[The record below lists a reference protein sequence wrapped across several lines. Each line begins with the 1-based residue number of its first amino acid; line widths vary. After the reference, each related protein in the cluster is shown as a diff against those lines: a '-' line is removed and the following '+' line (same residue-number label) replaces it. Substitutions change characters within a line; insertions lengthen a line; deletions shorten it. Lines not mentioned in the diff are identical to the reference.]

1 MRIEFNKEILQYCY
15 QENQDAKGFLT
26 SCEEILIPYILK
38 NHKKSL
44 KEYIEIDRIALTN
57 YFRTVEI
64 KVLDTNRD
72 IKIRTSTFKSIEKE
86 LIQPLFNSIKDLNLK
101 HSLRIVCYL
110 YLENG
115 DRSKFACCWKEFRI
129 SNYDYQAK
137 FACPSLDI
145 Y

>member
-1 MRIEFNKEILQYCY
+1 MKIEFNKEILEYIEQNKKA
-15 QENQDAKGFLT
+15 EGLLT

-44 KEYIEIDRIALTN
+44 KEYIEIDGIALTN

-64 KVLDTNRD
+64 KVLDTDRD

-86 LIQPLFNSIKDLNLK
+86 LIQPLFNSIKDLNLEY
-101 HSLRIVCYL
+101 SLRIACYL
-110 YLENG
+110 YLANG

-129 SNYDYQAK
+129 SNYDYQARLI
-137 FACPSLDI
+137 CPSLDM